1 MDENTNMTAGV
12 SYMYSFC
19 EHNILLL
26 FNSDA
31 IINNYAKRFHVIED
45 DLNESLEWRWMD
57 WKEIKI

>member
-57 WKEIKI
+57 